1 MVITLTHLD
10 PQVGRVGHGQVA
22 RVCYCDGNLVE
33 PTGQETYPQSELGVL
48 TCDDTETD
56 ESLSRLLEVV
66 TGNVSNCCNKLT
78 TNVFTFSLCK
88 KLSSTNKEKSF
99 LHLPFTC
106 FQGYDFTR
114 GLNSFSAV
122 LLNDFSQKENKMFI
136 SKQCLPQSASAL
148 HTFDAECSKQ
158 GFTVR
163 CSS

>member
-33 PTGQETYPQSELGVL
+33 PTGQETYPQAELGVL
-48 TCDDTETD
+48 TCDDTD

-158 GFTVR
+158 GL
-163 CSS
+163 